1 MKIQTTRFGEMDI
14 DEAKII
20 TFTEPIFGFPDSK
33 KFVLLDNT
41 NSLFKWLQ
49 STEKKDLAF
58 VMMDPLQIME
68 NYEVSVSSEVIKD
81 LNLSSIDK
89 AVVLCIVNIAN
100 ECASV
105 TANLVGPVILN
116 PDKMLA
122 KQVVMLNSPYGLK
135 HSILG
140 NIQAAA
146 AGGEK

>member
-1 MKIQTTRFGEMDI
+1 LKIQTTRFGEIDI
-14 DEAKII
+14 DVAKII
-20 TFTEPIFGFPDSK
+20 TFTEPILGFPDTK

-49 STEKKDLAF
+49 STEKKELAF

-68 NYEVSVSSEVIKD
+68 KYEVSVTNDVVKD

-105 TANLVGPVILN
+105 TANLVGPIILN
-116 PDKMLA
+116 PGKMLA
-122 KQVVMLNSPYGLK
+122 KQVVLLNSPYSLK
-135 HSILG
+135 QSIIG
-140 NIQAAA
+140 TIQSEEAV
-146 AGGEK
+146 GEK